1 MIYNIAMPR
10 RHLVELCTIYTLS
23 VALAFF
29 GVTLVVPSLTAAASD
44 ANFAPAVARLVPG
57 AYDDGR
63 TYETDKKDDKK
74 SDDEKSDDK
83 KDEGGGHVGVN
94 IDDDSQPCKIKTMFD
109 WGCKKSSKQPLLAVV
124 SSILKWLA
132 AGMTVIVVLAISYAG
147 YLYIASGDSKDKSAL
162 AKKIIRNAI
171 TALIA
176 YFFMYAILNFIVP
189 GGLFG

>member
-29 GVTLVVPSLTAAASD
+29 GAALVAPSLTAAASD
-44 ANFAPAVARLVPG
+44 ANFAPAVAKLDPYG
-57 AYDDGR
+57 GSKLPH
-63 TYETDKKDDKK
+63 ETDEKDKKDG
-74 SDDEKSDDK
+74 EKSDDK

>member
-10 RHLVELCTIYTLS
+10 RHLVELCTLCTFS
-23 VALAFF
+23 VVLAFF
-29 GVTLVVPSLTAAASD
+29 GAVLVVPSLTATASD
-44 ANFAPAVARLVPG
+44 VGSAPAVAMTVNG
-57 AYDDGR
+57 GGSGGSGSSH
-63 TYETDKKDDKK
+63 ETDKKDDK
-74 SDDEKSDDK
+74 KSDDK

-109 WGCKKSSKQPLLAVV
+109 WGCKKGSKQPLLAVV